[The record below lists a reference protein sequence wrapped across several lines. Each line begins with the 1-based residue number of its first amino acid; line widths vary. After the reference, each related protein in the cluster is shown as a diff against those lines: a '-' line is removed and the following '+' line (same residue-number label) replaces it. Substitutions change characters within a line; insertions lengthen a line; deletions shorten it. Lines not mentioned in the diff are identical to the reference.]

1 MTGAATPM
9 VLLDHVT
16 VRYGKRVA
24 LDDVT
29 LQIGEGIV
37 GLLGPNGAGKSTML
51 KTLLGFCKPSAGKAQ
66 LFGMQAGRGGREVR
80 RRVGYMPERD
90 VTSPKLS
97 AVSFVSYCGTLAGMP
112 YRDALQRTH
121 EVLNYAGFGEE
132 RYRAMETYS
141 TGMRQRA
148 KLAQALVHD
157 PRVLFLDEPTNGLDP
172 VGRIAMLDLIL
183 DVARQRGV
191 AVILSSHL
199 LPDVEHVCDKVIL
212 MNHGRVVRQGA
223 ISEFTQV
230 HVQRFAVRVK
240 EGAAAFQERMNSE
253 GCAAELAE
261 DGKVIVH
268 IAEHQ
273 NPSHFFQRARQWGFQ
288 VRDVVPVRQ
297 RLEDVF
303 LEAVAG
309 ETQVE

>member
-1 MTGAATPM
+1 MNANAPM
-9 VLLDHVT
+9 IVMDRLT

-29 LQIGEGIV
+29 LEIGEGIV

-51 KTLLGFCKPSAGKAQ
+51 KTLLGFSKPAAGSAH
-66 LFGMQAGRGGREVR
+66 LFGIPAGRGGRDIR

-172 VGRIAMLDLIL
+172 VGRIAMLDLVL

-191 AVILSSHL
+191 AVVLSSHL

-223 ISEFTQV
+223 IAEFTQV
-230 HVQRFAVRVK
+230 HVQRYAVRVK
-240 EGAAAFQERMNSE
+240 EGASAFRERFGSTGND
-253 GCAAELAE
+253 AEIAE
-261 DGKVIVH
+261 DGKVLVRLDD
-268 IAEHQ
+268 HQ
-273 NPSHFFQRARQWGFQ
+273 TPADIFRLARAWGFQ
-288 VRDVVPVRQ
+288 VRDVVPLRQ

-309 ETQVE
+309 ESQID